1 MRINGCVYVRA
12 CVSACVCLCFTTS
25 GEMALVPSAFEHYI
39 IAESKI
45 FNRFYCCYYYNFYD
59 HYYHFHCLF
68 LYSSP
73 IPPLLQFN
81 ALDILTSLR
90 PVSEGFPPCV
100 CFLIYLYVS
109 TICRMVLFCSKPIGR
124 GRVLYYYGIDG
135 V

>member
-1 MRINGCVYVRA
+1 MYVRA

-73 IPPLLQFN
+73 IPPLRQFN

-90 PVSEGFPPCV
+90 PVSEGFPLSVCV
-100 CFLIYLYVS
+100 FFLYTFMS
-109 TICRMVLFCSKPIGR
+109 PPFAEWSCSVPNPLGG